1 MGLVRNF
8 LNSQFEFIDKEEHE
22 VLNRELA
29 AVKKENLE
37 LTNVITEHAVEINKL
52 SGEVAELEAEMG
64 AANELIHE
72 LEEELEELRR
82 VEGNQLKHIKTEE

>member
-22 VLNRELA
+22 NLSRELETA
-29 AVKKENLE
+29 KKENLE

-72 LEEELEELRR
+72 LEEELEELRKAE
-82 VEGNQLKHIKTEE
+82 EGQLKLIKTEE